1 MSSSAPRKHVNGHRR
16 RRPGA
21 PVLSEEL
28 FAHLL
33 VRERKLSERSNRPF
47 VLLTVKGHESVE
59 RAVVSLAAATRE
71 TDIVGW
77 VKWPTTVGVVF
88 SEFGETDP
96 GLAIEVVRARLYQE
110 LERRLTPRAIASLSI
125 EFRVYPESVSN
136 DSKPGPGAVD
146 PVLHPDL
153 LKDRKRRR
161 LSDWIKRALDTVAS
175 LCLLLLLA
183 PLLLL
188 AGVLVR
194 LTSPGPVLFRQV
206 RIGQMGKPFRML
218 KFRTMHVNAGE
229 NPHQEFV
236 TRFIKESRPTTFKLA
251 NDRRITPVGSI
262 LRKTSVDEL
271 PQLWNVLVGQMSL
284 VGPRPPL
291 PYELEHYSTW
301 HRRRILEAKPGITGL
316 WQVMGRSRT
325 TFDQMVRLDLRYA
338 RTRSLWTDLWILFR
352 TPAAVVS
359 GKGAR

>member
-1 MSSSAPRKHVNGHRR
+1 MSSSAPRKHVSSHRR
-16 RRPGA
+16 RRSGA

-33 VRERKLSERSNRPF
+33 VRERKLSERSKRTF

-59 RAVVSLAAATRE
+59 RALVSLAAATRE

-77 VKWPTTVGVVF
+77 LKWPTTVGVVF
-88 SEFGETDP
+88 AEIGDTDP
-96 GLAIEVVRARLYQE
+96 ALAIEVVRGRLYQE
-110 LERRLTPRAIASLSI
+110 LERRRGPRAIANLSL
-125 EFRVYPESVSN
+125 EFRVYPEPVSG

-153 LKDRKRRR
+153 LRDRRR
-161 LSDWIKRALDTVAS
+161 HWLSDWIKRGLDTVAS
-175 LCLLLLLA
+175 FSLLVLLA

-188 AGVLVR
+188 VAALVR
-194 LTSPGPVLFRQV
+194 LSSPGPVLFRQA

-218 KFRTMHVNAGE
+218 KFRTMYVNAGE
-229 NPHQEFV
+229 NPHQEFI
-236 TRFIKESRPTTFKLA
+236 TRFIKERDSQSYKLT
-251 NDRRITPVGSI
+251 NDRRITPVGSL

-338 RTRSLWTDLWILFR
+338 RTRGFWTDLGILLR